1 MKTIF
6 TIILFLLLYRSNSAL
21 GQSIIPNE
29 FSGTFYKSPEK
40 PHWEFTENNSNEL
53 QLIFSGLF
61 LFYKFAI
68 SSQDSNK
75 CSFHPSCSEYGL
87 LAVKKHGTIFG
98 MLATLDRLQRCN
110 GLSPELYEV
119 DQQKMILIDHP
130 LHETDF
136 LNINK
141 LFGIP
146 SNWVQPKPV

>member
-1 MKTIF
+1 MALSQREQKFPHLRTWWLMIPMKTIF
-6 TIILFLLLYRSNSAL
+6 TIFLCLLLCLSNSL
-21 GQSIIPNE
+21 TGQTIHPQE
-29 FSGTFYKSPEK
+29 FTNSFYKAPEK
-40 PHWEFTENNSNEL
+40 PHWEFTGNNTNEL

-87 LAVKKHGTIFG
+87 LAVKKYGTIFG
-98 MLATLDRLQRCN
+98 MLSTLDRLQRCN

-130 LHETDF
+130 
-136 LNINK
+136 
-141 LFGIP
+141 
-146 SNWVQPKPV
+146 

>member
-1 MKTIF
+1 MIPMKTIS
-6 TIILFLLLYRSNSAL
+6 TIFLFLLLCRSSSL
-21 GQSIIPNE
+21 FGQNIDPAE
-29 FSGTFYKSPEK
+29 FSQAFYKTPEK
-40 PHWEFTENNSNEL
+40 PRWEFAKNNSNEL

-110 GLSPELYEV
+110 GISPELYEV
-119 DQQKMILIDHP
+119 DQQKMVLIDHP
-130 LHETDF
+130 
-136 LNINK
+136 
-141 LFGIP
+141 
-146 SNWVQPKPV
+146 

>member
-6 TIILFLLLYRSNSAL
+6 TIFLCLLLCLSNSVQ
-21 GQSIIPNE
+21 GQSINPQE
-29 FSGTFYKSPEK
+29 FSTTFYQAPVKA
-40 PHWEFTENNSNEL
+40 HWEFTENNTNEL
-53 QLIFSGLF
+53 QIIFSGLF

-87 LAVKKHGTIFG
+87 LAVKKYGTIFG

-130 LHETDF
+130 
-136 LNINK
+136 
-141 LFGIP
+141 
-146 SNWVQPKPV
+146 